1 MIDNEKLYTKV
12 QALQEKLNQQ
22 TTAFDYEKAFDE
34 EWREI
39 TREVFQESLG
49 PLSGDRNKKKRFKVN
64 LDGL

>member
-1 MIDNEKLYTKV
+1 MIDKEKLYSKV
-12 QALQEKLNQQ
+12 QALQEKLDQQ

-49 PLSGDRNKKKRFKVN
+49 SLPRDRNKKKRFKAN